1 MINILLSDYDFGEG
15 ALYDS
20 LSEFI
25 RPNMKVATVP
35 FSHSNKKMPT
45 VEEYNKYCNKG
56 GIYYQLIEEQ
66 FCKLGILSDNINVIH
81 YYWDAHKTMID
92 KIHDSDILFLTG
104 GLPDK
109 AVDRIIAKEL
119 YREIKKFNGI
129 IMGASAGALMQLNE
143 YFCTPDKDYDYFDFY
158 KGLGL
163 IDDDIYVE
171 VHYEGA
177 DLLKDFPELRERK
190 NSYLR
195 YQKEWD

>member
-1 MINILLSDYDFGEG
+1 
-15 ALYDS
+15 
-20 LSEFI
+20 
-25 RPNMKVATVP
+25 
-35 FSHSNKKMPT
+35 
-45 VEEYNKYCNKG
+45 
-56 GIYYQLIEEQ
+56 
-66 FCKLGILSDNINVIH
+66 
-81 YYWDAHKTMID
+81 
-92 KIHDSDILFLTG
+92 
-104 GLPDK
+104 
-109 AVDRIIAKEL
+109 
-119 YREIKKFNGI
+119 
-129 IMGASAGALMQLNE
+129 MQLNE